1 MPFIIKNHSGQ
12 QMCDRLDR
20 LVKMLKEHGHEFMTF
35 NEFVDKMGA
44 K

>member
-12 QMCDRLDR
+12 QMCQRLDR
-20 LVKMLKEHGHEFMTF
+20 LVKMLKAQGHEFITF
-35 NEFVDKMGA
+35 NEFVDRVK

>member
-20 LVKMLKEHGHEFMTF
+20 LVKMLLAYGHEFITYT
-35 NEFVDKMGA
+35 EFVGKC
-44 K
+44 KK